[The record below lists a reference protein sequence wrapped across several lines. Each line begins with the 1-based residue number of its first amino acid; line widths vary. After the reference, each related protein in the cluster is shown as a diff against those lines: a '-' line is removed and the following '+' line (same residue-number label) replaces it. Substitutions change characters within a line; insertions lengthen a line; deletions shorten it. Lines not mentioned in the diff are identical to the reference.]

1 MIPPAELNISRPQG
15 NNSEELVGGFV
26 EINFP
31 CPEETGGRR
40 LLIDPPSQTAPI
52 SHMVALYL

>member
-1 MIPPAELNISRPQG
+1 MIPPAELNISGPQG

-31 CPEETGGRR
+31 CPEETGEG
-40 LLIDPPSQTAPI
+40 DS
-52 SHMVALYL
+52 